1 MMILLLLLLY
11 CVTFTMENILEHIH
25 AHNQTHNLSAAV
37 NNFKQKKVYFT
48 LWFCQVNRNDHYRE
62 AF

>member
-1 MMILLLLLLY
+1 
-11 CVTFTMENILEHIH
+11 MENILEHIR

-62 AF
+62 DYIKLGNICLDC